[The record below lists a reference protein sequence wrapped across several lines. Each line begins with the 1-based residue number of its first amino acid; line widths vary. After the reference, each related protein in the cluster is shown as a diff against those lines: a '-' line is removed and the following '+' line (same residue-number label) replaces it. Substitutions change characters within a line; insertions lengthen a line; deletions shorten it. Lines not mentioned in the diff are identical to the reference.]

1 MSYSLLF
8 FELKFPLFLSEIVII
23 DELKNN
29 TSFYL
34 KKLKFLNPVWVSKSL
49 NLLIIKKKQSG
60 NHDVKS

>member
-34 KKLKFLNPVWVSKSL
+34 KKLKFLNPV
-49 NLLIIKKKQSG
+49 
-60 NHDVKS
+60 